1 MLATATQIKIEGPM
15 GLFHFVVHLY
25 RVKKQ
30 MDVSPGLV
38 SYSFHPRF
46 QTLSVWENAEVMK
59 AFRNSG
65 AHLAAMKATR
75 KMGRAKVVTWET
87 VELPTWD
94 EAHKR
99 LAGV

>member
-1 MLATATQIKIEGPM
+1 MLATATQINIEGVR

-30 MDVSPGLV
+30 LDVIPGLV
-38 SYSFHPRF
+38 SHSFHPRF
-46 QTLSVWENAEVMK
+46 RTLSVWQNAEVMN

-87 VELPTWD
+87 AEIPSWR

>member
-1 MLATATQIKIEGPM
+1 MLATATQMKIEGVK
-15 GLFHFVVHLY
+15 GLFLFFVHLY

-30 MDVSPGLV
+30 LDGCPGLV
-38 SYSFHPRF
+38 SLALNPRF
-46 QTLSVWENAEVMK
+46 QTLSVWESEAAMK

-87 VELPTWD
+87 AEVPSWR
-94 EAHKR
+94 EARQR
-99 LAGV
+99 LADG